1 MTEVWQ
7 VLKGVLG
14 LDRALFASVY
24 ADPGALL
31 VPAIVIALLA
41 AASTMLGHVAI
52 LKLNRIGGLRLLSA
66 LVLSAVVVAAL
77 QIVQVAVTWT
87 VASVVLREPL
97 PLLPLLIVGLF
108 STAPLAL
115 NFLTAIPHFGLLFG
129 RLWQAW
135 SYLIVVVGVAYAFH
149 LGFWWALGF
158 TLAGWV
164 AMQLLSRL
172 MHRPLNW
179 LGSRI
184 WTLATGRPTMVT
196 AQDILSGAPI
206 VPVYR
211 RTEVHR

>member
-1 MTEVWQ
+1 MAEVWL
-7 VLKGVLG
+7 VLKRVLG
-14 LDRALFASVY
+14 LDPALFASVY
-24 ADPGALL
+24 TDPGALL
-31 VPAIVIALLA
+31 VPALVIALVA

-52 LKLNRIGGLRLLSA
+52 LKLNHIGGLRLLSA
-66 LVLSAVVVAAL
+66 LVLSAVVMAVL
-77 QIVQVAVTWT
+77 QVVEVAVTWV

-115 NFLTAIPHFGLLFG
+115 NFLTAIPHFGLMLG
-129 RLWQAW
+129 RVWQAW
-135 SYLIVVVGVAYAFH
+135 SYLIVVVGVAHAFQ
-149 LGFWWALGF
+149 LKFWWALGF

-164 AMQLLSRL
+164 AMQLLARL

-206 VPVYR
+206 VPVVQ
-211 RTEVHR
+211 RTEGHR

>member
-1 MTEVWQ
+1 MAEVWL
-7 VLKGVLG
+7 VLKRVLG
-14 LDRALFASVY
+14 LDPALFASVY
-24 ADPGALL
+24 TDPGALL
-31 VPAIVIALLA
+31 VPALVIALVA

-52 LKLNRIGGLRLLSA
+52 LKLNHIGGLRLLSA
-66 LVLSAVVVAAL
+66 LVLSAVVMAVL
-77 QIVQVAVTWT
+77 QVVEVAVTWV

-115 NFLTAIPHFGLLFG
+115 NFLTAIPHFGLMLG
-129 RLWQAW
+129 RVWQAW
-135 SYLIVVVGVAYAFH
+135 SYLIVVVGVAHAFQ
-149 LGFWWALGF
+149 LKFWGALGF

-164 AMQLLSRL
+164 AMQLLARL

-179 LGSRI
+179 VGSRI

-206 VPVYR
+206 VPVVQ
-211 RTEVHR
+211 RTEGHR